1 MSLVEWYR
9 GGCYFK
15 VVAVGRTVVV
25 SLVVCRQGSVI
36 VR

>member
-15 VVAVGRTVVV
+15 VVAVDRKVVV
-25 SLVVCRQGSVI
+25 SLVVW
-36 VR
+36 